1 METLEV
7 IAKRR
12 SVKKYKSDPVP
23 KELLEKIALAD
34 ERTKKYVEGKQI
46 IKTIVVPGRIINIV
60 IK

>member
-1 METLEV
+1 MQIPADASREDV
-7 IAKRR
+7 
-12 SVKKYKSDPVP
+12 
-23 KELLEKIALAD
+23 EKIALAD

>member
-23 KELLEKIALAD
+23 KELLEKIALAGSQAPN
-34 ERTKKYVEGKQI
+34 GKGAQAA
-46 IKTIVVPGRIINIV
+46 KIVVITN
-60 IK
+60 K